1 MGGIFSGFGVDKLQ
15 GEFRQPEIPLTY
27 TDSEGWETDISYA
40 IDLVTDLAALL
51 LECKVSGTLYLRFK

>member
-27 TDSEGWETDISYA
+27 TDSEGWETDIYYA
-40 IDLVTDLAALL
+40 IDLVTDLAVLL
-51 LECKVSGTLYLRFK
+51 LE